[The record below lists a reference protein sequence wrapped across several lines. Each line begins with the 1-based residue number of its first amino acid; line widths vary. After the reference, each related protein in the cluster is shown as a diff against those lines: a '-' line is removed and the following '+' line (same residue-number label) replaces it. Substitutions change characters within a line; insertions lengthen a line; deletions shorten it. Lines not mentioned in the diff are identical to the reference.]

1 MSACVLATQSE
12 GDYVM
17 RVNKGDQVVV
27 LSGSS
32 RNRAGTD
39 KRYRVL
45 TVDKANGK
53 VTVEGVNVVQKAVRR
68 SRRNPRGGM
77 LSMEMPIAISNV
89 QVVCPKCNRPT
100 RVGARFAEDGAKYRV
115 CKKCNTDIS
124 QIAPAKK

>member
-1 MSACVLATQSE
+1 
-12 GDYVM
+12 M
-17 RVNKGDQVVV
+17 RINKDDLVVV
-27 LSGSS
+27 LSGAS
-32 RNRAGTD
+32 RNKKATSD

-89 QVVCPKCNRPT
+89 QVVCQRCNRPT

-115 CKKCNTDIS
+115 CKKCGADIS
-124 QIAPAKK
+124 QISPARKKK

>member
-1 MSACVLATQSE
+1 
-12 GDYVM
+12 M

-27 LSGSS
+27 LSGSQ
-32 RNRAGTD
+32 RNKAETSS

-45 TVDKANGK
+45 AVDKANGK

-77 LSMEMPIAISNV
+77 LSMEMPIAMSNV

-100 RVGARFAEDGAKYRV
+100 RVGARFAPDGAKYRI

-124 QIAPAKK
+124 QISPAKTKK

>member
-1 MSACVLATQSE
+1 
-12 GDYVM
+12 M
-17 RVNKGDQVVV
+17 RVNKDDQVIV

-32 RNRAGTD
+32 RNKGAMLS

-77 LSMEMPIAISNV
+77 LSMEMPIAMSNV

-100 RVGARFAEDGAKYRV
+100 RVGARFASDGAKYRV

-124 QIAPAKK
+124 QISPAKAK

>member
-1 MSACVLATQSE
+1 
-12 GDYVM
+12 M
-17 RVNKGDQVVV
+17 RVNKDDQVIV

-32 RNRAGTD
+32 RNKGENVS

-45 TVDKANGK
+45 TVDKANDK
-53 VTVEGVNVVQKAVRR
+53 VTVEGVNVVHKAVRR

-89 QVVCPKCNRPT
+89 QVVCPKCNKPT

-115 CKKCNTDIS
+115 CKKCGADIS
-124 QIAPAKK
+124 QISPAKK